1 MLDFSVSFFFSLLNI
16 AVLFILLRA
25 ILFKPVSKFMA
36 ERTAKI
42 QNEIEN
48 TARDNEAA
56 KALRLSYEDKIK
68 KADIEAMKI
77 TQAARAEA
85 EKQLSNI
92 VQEGKAQAAEL
103 VAAARKQ
110 IIAERRAAF
119 LAFKAEAAA
128 LVIAA
133 AGRLL
138 RREFSDKDAY
148 AQAELTLRELG
159 GKD

>member
-1 MLDFSVSFFFSLLNI
+1 MFDFSVSFFFSLLNI
-16 AVLFILLRA
+16 VILFIVLRA
-25 ILFKPVSKFMA
+25 ILFKPVSKLIS

-42 QNEIEN
+42 QSEIEN
-48 TARDNEAA
+48 AAKDNEAA
-56 KALRLSYEDKIK
+56 KALRLNYEDKIK

-77 TQAARAEA
+77 TQDARVEA

-92 VQEGKAQAAEL
+92 IQEGKVQAENI

-110 IIAERRAAF
+110 IMAERRAAF

-148 AQAELTLRELG
+148 AQAELVLRELG

>member
-1 MLDFSVSFFFSLLNI
+1 MFDFSVSFFFSLLNI
-16 AVLFILLRA
+16 AILFIVLRA
-25 ILFKPVSKFMA
+25 ILFKPVSKLIA

-42 QNEIEN
+42 QSEIEN
-48 TARDNEAA
+48 AAKDNEAA

-68 KADIEAMKI
+68 NANIEAMKI
-77 TQAARAEA
+77 TQDARAEA

-92 VQEGKAQAAEL
+92 IQEGKAQAENI

-110 IIAERRAAF
+110 IMAERRAAF

-148 AQAELTLRELG
+148 AQAELALRELG

>member
-1 MLDFSVSFFFSLLNI
+1 MFDFSVSFFFSLLNI
-16 AVLFILLRA
+16 AILFIVLRA
-25 ILFKPVSKFMA
+25 ILFKPVSKLMA

-42 QNEIEN
+42 QSEIEN
-48 TARDNEAA
+48 AAKDNEAA
-56 KALRLSYEDKIK
+56 KTLRLNYEDKIK

-77 TQAARAEA
+77 TQDARAEA

-92 VQEGKAQAAEL
+92 IQAGKAQAENI
-103 VAAARKQ
+103 VDAARKQ

-119 LAFKAEAAA
+119 LAFKAEAAT

-138 RREFSDKDAY
+138 RREFSGKDAY
-148 AQAELTLRELG
+148 AQAELALRELG

>member
-1 MLDFSVSFFFSLLNI
+1 MFDFSVSFFFSLLNI
-16 AVLFILLRA
+16 AVLFIVLRA
-25 ILFKPVSKFMA
+25 ILFKPVSKLMA

-42 QNEIEN
+42 QSEIEN
-48 TARDNEAA
+48 AARDNEAA
-56 KALRLSYEDKIK
+56 KTLRLNYEDKIK

-77 TQAARAEA
+77 TQNARSEA

-92 VQEGKAQAAEL
+92 IQEGKAQAANI
-103 VAAARKQ
+103 VDAARKQ
-110 IIAERRAAF
+110 IMAERRAAF
-119 LAFKAEAAA
+119 LAFKAEAAT

-148 AQAELTLRELG
+148 AQAELALRELG